1 MDELLTALRAAGEP
15 TRLRILATLAS
26 GELAVS
32 ELTQVLLQ
40 SQPRISRHLKLL
52 ADAGLVR
59 RHPEGS
65 WVFYRLEDSGG
76 SAQMVSQLL
85 AALPG
90 DDHVLLR
97 DKERLAQVRAERAAR
112 AQAYFATN
120 AAGWDELRARH
131 IPETQV
137 EAAMADLIGD
147 GENPSLLVDLG
158 TGTGRM
164 LEVFAGRAV
173 RAIGFDISADMLTIA
188 RDKIDRAGL
197 DNCQVRQGDCA
208 NVPLADGEAE
218 LVVMHQV
225 LHFLDDPQAALA
237 EAERI
242 TAPGGQILIADFL
255 PHDLEFLRDEHAH
268 RRLGFADAD
277 MEKWLSRLGL
287 TSGSSRHL
295 PAADNDLTVALWTA
309 QKPIS
314 GQNNGARKGQSKARE
329 RN

>member
-1 MDELLTALRAAGEP
+1 
-15 TRLRILATLAS
+15 
-26 GELAVS
+26 
-32 ELTQVLLQ
+32 
-40 SQPRISRHLKLL
+40 
-52 ADAGLVR
+52 
-59 RHPEGS
+59 
-65 WVFYRLEDSGG
+65 
-76 SAQMVSQLL
+76 
-85 AALPG
+85 
-90 DDHVLLR
+90 
-97 DKERLAQVRAERAAR
+97 
-112 AQAYFATN
+112 
-120 AAGWDELRARH
+120 
-131 IPETQV
+131 
-137 EAAMADLIGD
+137 
-147 GENPSLLVDLG
+147 
-158 TGTGRM
+158 
-164 LEVFAGRAV
+164 
-173 RAIGFDISADMLTIA
+173 
-188 RDKIDRAGL
+188 
-197 DNCQVRQGDCA
+197 
-208 NVPLADGEAE
+208 
-218 LVVMHQV
+218 MHQV